1 LVPVAS
7 LGQYQL
13 VPASNKPKSV
23 PYNTSN
29 SSVYQYTSLPV
40 YTQIKGPSNPTA
52 YSIPAHKHTST
63 GTRQSTQAHKYTS
76 TSGQSNSEHNN
87 HISTGTRQR
96 LSDQQSSEHSK
107 HRILVP
113 VSQVSVHT
121 SDQVPEHKEKGLHKC
136 CQTLV
141 PVSQVPVHWYQYTK
155 SDREKRITHWYH

>member
-40 YTQIKGPSNPTA
+40 YTQITGQSNPTA

-63 GTRQSTQAHKYTS
+63 GTRQSTPAHKYTS
-76 TSGQSNSEHNN
+76 TQVRVFRTPQSH
-87 HISTGTRQR
+87 
-96 LSDQQSSEHSK
+96 K
-107 HRILVP
+107 YW
-113 VSQVSVHT
+113 SQTEHT
-121 SDQVPEHKEKGLHKC
+121 STQVRVT
-136 CQTLV
+136 QNT
-141 PVSQVPVHWYQYTK
+141 T
-155 SDREKRITHWYH
+155 IT